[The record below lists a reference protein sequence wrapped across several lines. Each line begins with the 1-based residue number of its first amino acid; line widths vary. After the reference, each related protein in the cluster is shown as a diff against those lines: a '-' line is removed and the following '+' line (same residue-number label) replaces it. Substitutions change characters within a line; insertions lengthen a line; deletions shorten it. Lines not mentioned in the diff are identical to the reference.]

1 LLAARL
7 HLHAFAFFI
16 SPLLPTFFTAL
27 SSLYKSATSFIQATL
42 DHDLHSE
49 AILPY
54 CSNYILKNLV
64 SASCALLKIL
74 NSTYA
79 IQFDGTQGRSLFN
92 AAVLALRSTS
102 LSTNDFGDRI
112 AEALTRM
119 WRAAG
124 SGEPNRPNSSDYGP
138 LELRIQ
144 SRMNISHVH
153 DCFMR
158 WRSTINPPP
167 APKAQPPSFPT
178 NTSDVPFG
186 VQEQQAPYLQPGSM
200 DDPLNFPPILA
211 DFDLFNSLDW
221 NFDDNML
228 MNWS

>member
-1 LLAARL
+1 
-7 HLHAFAFFI
+7 
-16 SPLLPTFFTAL
+16 
-27 SSLYKSATSFIQATL
+27 
-42 DHDLHSE
+42 
-49 AILPY
+49 
-54 CSNYILKNLV
+54 
-64 SASCALLKIL
+64 
-74 NSTYA
+74 
-79 IQFDGTQGRSLFN
+79 
-92 AAVLALRSTS
+92 
-102 LSTNDFGDRI
+102 
-112 AEALTRM
+112 M

-124 SGEPNRPNSSDYGP
+124 SGELNRPNSSDYGP

-158 WRSTINPPP
+158 WRSTIYPPP
-167 APKAQPPSFPT
+167 APKVQDASFPT
-178 NTSDVPFG
+178 NTTDIPLG
-186 VQEQQAPYLQPGSM
+186 VQEQQTPYLQPGSM